1 VLPLLSQRRER
12 RRSPTTKVTDMRIM
26 EAAAAGVV
34 ALAAQVLAVAVVL
47 I

>member
-1 VLPLLSQRRER
+1 
-12 RRSPTTKVTDMRIM
+12 MRIM